1 MTTIN
6 FAAPAILMF
15 SLQPGN
21 DTTALKKATC
31 DERRRPRRATPPI
44 HIIYKY
50 IHRVSGF
57 KVETCRTQQSPL
69 EEDLERLILF
79 KKS

>member
-31 DERRRPRRATPPI
+31 DERRRPRRATPPFRSAAAQAARARPPATEKI
-44 HIIYKY
+44 GRAH
-50 IHRVSGF
+50 V
-57 KVETCRTQQSPL
+57 
-69 EEDLERLILF
+69 
-79 KKS
+79 

>member
-21 DTTALKKATC
+21 DTTALKKKPPAMSG
-31 DERRRPRRATPPI
+31 DGHVAQRLRSAQRPRRLPGPARRRPRRKRSAAQT
-44 HIIYKY
+44 HVMK
-50 IHRVSGF
+50 
-57 KVETCRTQQSPL
+57 C
-69 EEDLERLILF
+69 
-79 KKS
+79 

>member
-21 DTTALKKATC
+21 DTTALKKAT
-31 DERRRPRRATPPI
+31 
-44 HIIYKY
+44 
-50 IHRVSGF
+50 
-57 KVETCRTQQSPL
+57 
-69 EEDLERLILF
+69 
-79 KKS
+79 